1 MAKTSPRS
9 EQQTPP
15 LDAPAEEAG
24 DQSLAALELQRLC
37 EEAQRRPPAELPRA
51 YTEALA
57 RVRFALD

>member
-24 DQSLAALELQRLC
+24 DQSLAALEWQRLF
-37 EEAQRRPPAELPRA
+37 EEAQRRPAADLPRA
-51 YTEALA
+51 NTAAQA